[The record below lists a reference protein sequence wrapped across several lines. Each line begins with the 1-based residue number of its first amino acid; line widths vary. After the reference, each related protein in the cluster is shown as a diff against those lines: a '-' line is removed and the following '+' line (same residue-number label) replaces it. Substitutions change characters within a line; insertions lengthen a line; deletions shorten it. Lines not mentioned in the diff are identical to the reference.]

1 MVKKRSIFCAGI
13 LLIAIAAGAYYMLSQ
28 NQKPAVG
35 TSFLMDTVVEY
46 KLYGK
51 NAEQAKLAI
60 EQTLSG
66 FENQVSRYINGSEID
81 QLNRNAGISPVAVS
95 QDTFELL
102 SRCLAYGKLS
112 EGVFDITVAPLTQE
126 WNVTAEH
133 PKVPSE
139 QAIDNLLRLVNYQDL
154 VLDFQTETA
163 YLEHKG
169 QAVDVGGIAK
179 GYACDLTRK
188 TALDYGITSGYVSIG
203 GNLMVIGEKPDHQ
216 PFKFGVRDPRGSA
229 NDYIG
234 IVTLPDSTMATSG
247 DYERYFEQDGVRYH
261 HILDPKTGWPARTDL
276 MSVSVVTPDGAYADF
291 MSTYLFIKGKA
302 FALEHLNSLDCGLIV
317 VDKDRNVYVSESL
330 KDSFVPSD
338 SSGSYQFNGVKS

>member
-1 MVKKRSIFCAGI
+1 MVKKRILLYAGI
-13 LLIAIAAGAYYMLSQ
+13 LIIATAAGANYMLSQ

-81 QLNRNAGISPVAVS
+81 RLNQNAGVKPVPVSPE
-95 QDTFELL
+95 TFELL
-102 SRCLAYGKLS
+102 SRCLAYGKFS
-112 EGVFDITVAPLTQE
+112 EGTFDITISPLTQE

-139 QAIDNLLRLVNYQDL
+139 QAIENLLKLVNYQDL
-154 VLDFQTETA
+154 ELDSQNKTA
-163 YLEHKG
+163 YLKREG
-169 QAVDVGGIAK
+169 QSVDVGGIAK
-179 GYACDLTRK
+179 GFACDLARK
-188 TALDYGITSGYVSIG
+188 TAVEYGITSGYISIG
-203 GNLMVIGEKPDHQ
+203 GNLMVVGEKLNHQ
-216 PFKFGVRDPRGSA
+216 PFKFGVRNPRGSA

-234 IVTLPDSTMATSG
+234 IITLPNSTMATSG
-247 DYERYFEQDGVRYH
+247 DYERYFEQDGIRYH
-261 HILDPKTGWPARTDL
+261 HILDPKTGWPAKTDL

-302 FALEHLNSLDCGLIV
+302 FVLEHLDSLNCGLIV
-317 VDKDRNVYVSESL
+317 VDKDRNVYISESL
-330 KDSFVPSD
+330 QGNFTPSD
-338 SSGSYQFNGVKS
+338 SSYQFNGVKS

>member
-1 MVKKRSIFCAGI
+1 MAKKRNIFLVCVLVA
-13 LLIAIAAGAYYMLSQ
+13 ATAAGTYYTLSQ

-51 NAEQAKLAI
+51 DAEQAKLAI
-60 EQTLSG
+60 EQTLSE
-66 FENQVSRYINGSEID
+66 FENKVSRYINGSEID
-81 QLNRNAGISPVAVS
+81 QLNQNAGIGPVAVS
-95 QDTFELL
+95 DDTLELL
-102 SRCLAYGKLS
+102 SLCLEYGKFS

-139 QAIDNLLRLVNYQDL
+139 QVIDQLLELVNYRDL
-154 VLDFQTETA
+154 ALDLQTETA

-179 GYACDLTRK
+179 GFACDLARK
-188 TALDYGITSGYVSIG
+188 TALDYGITSGYISIG
-203 GNLMVIGEKPDHQ
+203 GNLMVIGEKPNHQ

-247 DYERYFEQDGVRYH
+247 DYERYFEQDGIRYH
-261 HILDPKTGWPARTDL
+261 HILDPETGWPARTDL

-302 FALEHLNSLDCGLIV
+302 FALEHLDSLNCGLIV
-317 VDKDRNVYVSESL
+317 VDKDRNVYISESL
-330 KDSFVPSD
+330 KDSFAPSD